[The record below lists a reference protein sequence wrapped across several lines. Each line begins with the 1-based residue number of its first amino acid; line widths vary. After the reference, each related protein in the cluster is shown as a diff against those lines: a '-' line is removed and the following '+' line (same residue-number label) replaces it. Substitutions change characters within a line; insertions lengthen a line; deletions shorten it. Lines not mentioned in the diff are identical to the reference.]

1 MEFSQF
7 IAQTKDSRRL
17 QGQRYSYEAMMWM
30 VFISIACGHES
41 CRKMATFCRS
51 YASVFTR
58 YFSLKHGTPSYVTF
72 HSFLSH
78 INTFEMRQSFNQM
91 MLKCLEFNEGDWISG
106 DGQTLCSTVT
116 DCHTDKQDYVSLV
129 SLYCQKTGLSI
140 LLHEYMNKDKS
151 ESESKLVLK
160 LLLENLANKG
170 LMITLDALYCQKKT
184 LDDIVSHGNDF
195 TVQVKGNT
203 PKLFDSVKSTV
214 DVSPC
219 IDAHVLEEKQ
229 NGIRTTWECYC
240 YDYNNKVAGWESINL
255 IIMICKT
262 IIQKQKVTRQC
273 RFYVSSATIGGKFS
287 AEAFNLGIRGHWGIE
302 NKAHKN
308 KDVLFKQD
316 DNRVKATKHAVNRAI
331 FNTIVLNFLI
341 TQYKQ
346 TITHSRILFSSDF
359 QKICF
364 KKRT

>member
-41 CRKMATFCRS
+41 CRKMATFS

-106 DGQTLCSTVT
+106 DGQTLCSAVT

-151 ESESKLVLK
+151 ESESKLVLE

-170 LMITLDALYCQKKT
+170 LMITLDALHCQKKT

-214 DVSPC
+214 SPN
-219 IDAHVLEEKQ
+219 L
-229 NGIRTTWECYC
+229 
-240 YDYNNKVAGWESINL
+240 NL
-255 IIMICKT
+255 IERLWKFMRKKVIDT
-262 IIQKQKVTRQC
+262 HFYRTFEEFRQK
-273 RFYVSSATIGGKFS
+273 IL
-287 AEAFNLGIRGHWGIE
+287 AFFEHIE
-302 NKAHKN
+302 
-308 KDVLFKQD
+308 
-316 DNRVKATKHAVNRAI
+316 
-331 FNTIVLNFLI
+331 
-341 TQYKQ
+341 QYKQ
-346 TITHSRILFSSDF
+346 ELETLISWNFHIPKTQTTFY
-359 QKICF
+359 
-364 KKRT
+364 